1 MWNKL
6 FVQRKFLVSI
16 QIKFPQGQSW
26 VNSGIIANRW
36 LSEYRDMKLIC
47 KVRGQAPCLTEPP
60 SQLINAGIALP
71 PVKGMCYCLSLSTKA
86 LIHNWLPE
94 PGGLEGSTNYGVDC
108 SKTLPPSKDG
118 ESSSNLI
125 PFHSIPGGWGFT
137 YKGVKFLA
145 ARLRNS
151 FQWSWK

>member
-1 MWNKL
+1 MGHFTEMN
-6 FVQRKFLVSI
+6 RFLPSSKNGQWEINYFFEVSI
-16 QIKFPQGQSW
+16 QIKLPKGQSW
-26 VNSGIIANRW
+26 VNTGIIANRW
-36 LSEYRDMKLIC
+36 FSLYRDMKLIF
-47 KVRGQAPCLTEPP
+47 KVRGQNPCLTEPP
-60 SQLINAGIALP
+60 SQLLNAGIVLP

-125 PFHSIPGGWGFT
+125 PFCIDPLSPA
-137 YKGVKFLA
+137 YKNA
-145 ARLRNS
+145 CI
-151 FQWSWK
+151 

>member
-1 MWNKL
+1 ML
-6 FVQRKFLVSI
+6 
-16 QIKFPQGQSW
+16 PQGVSLPR
-26 VNSGIIANRW
+26 IIITN
-36 LSEYRDMKLIC
+36 LSSQDIGTL
-47 KVRGQAPCLTEPP
+47 LTEPP
-60 SQLINAGIALP
+60 SQLTNAGIALP

-125 PFHSIPGGWGFT
+125 PFHSATEHRVDLKPVC
-137 YKGVKFLA
+137 KLEFLGCGPVE
-145 ARLRNS
+145 N
-151 FQWSWK
+151 KHN